1 LAHEEE
7 APRREVPKVMF
18 EVYREGSYDR
28 RYRVVYF
35 TDLDDHN
42 RDKEIDRALSGERF
56 LDGYFKD
63 AARKEAKAVIAA
75 VLHRLNDGEQVTPD
89 ELERELAPYLA

>member
-1 LAHEEE
+1 LAQE
-7 APRREVPKVMF
+7 AAEPRRDVPKVMF

-56 LDGYFKD
+56 FDGFFRD

-75 VLHRLNDGEQVTPD
+75 TLHRLNEGQQVTPD
-89 ELERELAPYLA
+89 ELQHELAPYLA

>member
-1 LAHEEE
+1 MAHEDAE
-7 APRREVPKVMF
+7 PRREVPKVMF
-18 EVYREGSYDR
+18 EVYREGAYDR
-28 RYRVVYF
+28 KYRVVYF

-42 RDKEIDRALSGERF
+42 RDKEIDRALAGERF
-56 LDGYFKD
+56 LDGFFRD

-75 VLHRLNDGEQVTPD
+75 MLHRLNDGEQVSPD

>member
-1 LAHEEE
+1 LAQE
-7 APRREVPKVMF
+7 AAEQRREVPKVMF
-18 EVYREGSYDR
+18 EVYREGAYDR

-42 RDKEIDRALSGERF
+42 RDKEIDRALAGERF
-56 LDGYFKD
+56 LDGFFRD
-63 AARKEAKAVIAA
+63 ADRKEAKAVIAA
-75 VLHRLNDGEQVTPD
+75 ALHRLNDGQQLSPD